1 MKKYDFVANLK
12 AWLIVSGAIMLV
24 GLACLCIFGV
34 ELDISF
40 KGGTRIQYSYE
51 QAPDLDAFEK
61 AAEEVL
67 GGDVEIAK
75 DEGGEHSLVTVTM
88 TDNIS
93 GDQQESLH
101 ERVKKDFPDSNLE
114 VFNSNT
120 LSASMGTKFLLR
132 CLLALAIAAVL
143 LIVYVGF
150 RFRKIGGIP
159 AGISALIALVHD
171 LLIVFFTFVIFGI
184 ELDNNFV
191 AVMLTILGYSLNDTI
206 VIFDRIRSLRRR
218 SDAPLEEV
226 VNDSLHHVLRRTIIT
241 TVTTCVAIL
250 AVLGVALA
258 MGVDS
263 IISFALPMLFGAI
276 SGSYSSLF
284 LSGPIWVRWMNA
296 IEKKDAKKGNKKGYK
311 K

>member
-1 MKKYDFVANLK
+1 MKNYNFVGNLK
-12 AWLIVSGAIMLV
+12 RALLISGIIMLV
-24 GLACLCIFGV
+24 GVICLCIFGV
-34 ELDISF
+34 KLDISF
-40 KGGTRIQYSYE
+40 KGGTRIQYSYTE
-51 QAPDLDAFEK
+51 APDLAKLEA
-61 AAEEVL
+61 AAEDVL
-67 GGDVEIAK
+67 KGDVEIAK
-75 DEGGEHSLVTVTM
+75 DEGGEHKLVTITM
-88 TDNIS
+88 TENIS
-93 GDQQESLH
+93 SDDQEALH
-101 ERVKKDFPDSNLE
+101 ERMAKDFKDSKMV

-132 CLLALAIAAVL
+132 CLLALGLAAVL

-150 RFRKIGGIP
+150 RFRKIGGIT
-159 AGISALIALVHD
+159 AGVSALIALVHD

-206 VIFDRIRSLRRR
+206 VIFDRVRTLRRR

-241 TVTTCVAIL
+241 TVTTCLAIL
-250 AVLGVALA
+250 AVLVVALV

-263 IISFALPMLFGAI
+263 IISFALPMLLGAI

-296 IEKKDAKKGNKKGYK
+296 REKNKK
-311 K
+311 

>member
-1 MKKYDFVANLK
+1 MLKNYNFVGNLK
-12 AWLIVSGAIMLV
+12 RALIISGAIMLV
-24 GLACLCIFGV
+24 GVICLCIFGV
-34 ELDISF
+34 KLDISF
-40 KGGTRIQYSYE
+40 KGGTRIQYSYTA
-51 QAPDLDAFEK
+51 APDMKALEK
-61 AAEEVL
+61 AAEDVL
-67 GGDVEIAK
+67 GADVEIAQ
-75 DEGGEHSLVTVTM
+75 DE
-88 TDNIS
+88 S
-93 GDQQESLH
+93 GDQKLVTLSLTKNITGEKQEKLH
-101 ERVKKDFPDSNLE
+101 ERLNKDFKDSKLT

-132 CLLALAIAAVL
+132 CMLALALAAVL
-143 LIVYVGF
+143 LLVYVGF
-150 RFRKIGGIP
+150 RFRKIGGLT
-159 AGISALIALVHD
+159 AGASALVALLHD

-206 VIFDRIRSLRRR
+206 VIFDRIRTLRRR
-218 SDAPLEEV
+218 SDAALEDV

-250 AVLGVALA
+250 AVLVVALV

-263 IISFALPMLFGAI
+263 IISFALPMLLGAI

-296 IEKKDAKKGNKKGYK
+296 REKKAAAKA
-311 K
+311 

>member
-1 MKKYDFVANLK
+1 MKNYNFVGNLK
-12 AWLIVSGAIMLV
+12 RALIISGAIMLV
-24 GLACLCIFGV
+24 GVICLCIFGV
-34 ELDISF
+34 KLDISF
-40 KGGTRIQYSYE
+40 KGGTRIQYSYTE
-51 QAPDLDAFEK
+51 APALDKLEA

-67 GGDVEIAK
+67 GGDVEVAK
-75 DEGGEHSLVTVTM
+75 DEGGETKLVTITM
-88 TDNIS
+88 TKNIS
-93 GDQQESLH
+93 SDDQENLH
-101 ERVKKDFPDSNLE
+101 ERVAKDFPDSKMT

-120 LSASMGTKFLLR
+120 LSASMGSKFLLR
-132 CLLALAIAAVL
+132 CLLALGLAAVL

-150 RFRKIGGIP
+150 RFRKIGGIT
-159 AGISALIALVHD
+159 AGVSALIALVHD

-206 VIFDRIRSLRRR
+206 VIFDRVRTLRRR
-218 SDAPLEEV
+218 SDASLEDV

-241 TVTTCVAIL
+241 TVTTCLAIL

-263 IISFALPMLFGAI
+263 IISFALPMLLGAI

-296 IEKKDAKKGNKKGYK
+296 REKKAAKNA
-311 K
+311 

>member
-1 MKKYDFVANLK
+1 MKNYNFVANLK
-12 AWLIVSGAIMLV
+12 RALIISAAIMLV
-24 GLACLCIFGV
+24 GVACLAIFGV

-40 KGGTRIQYSYE
+40 KGGTRIQYSYTE
-51 QAPDLDAFEK
+51 APDLAQFEK
-61 AAEEVL
+61 VAEEVL
-67 GGDVEIAK
+67 KGNVEIAK
-75 DEGGEHSLVTVTM
+75 DDNGDTKLVTVTM

-93 GDQQESLH
+93 GDDQETLH
-101 ERVKKDFPDSNLE
+101 ERVKKDFPDSKME

-120 LSASMGTKFLLR
+120 LSASMGSKFLLR
-132 CLLALAIAAVL
+132 CLLALALAAVL
-143 LIVYVGF
+143 LVVYVGI
-150 RFRKIGGIP
+150 RFRKIGGIT
-159 AGISALIALVHD
+159 AGVSALIALVHD

-206 VIFDRIRSLRRR
+206 VIFDRIRTLRRR
-218 SDAPLEEV
+218 SEAPLEEI
-226 VNDSLHHVLRRTIIT
+226 VNESLHHVLRRTIIT

-263 IISFALPMLFGAI
+263 IISFALPMLLGAI

-296 IEKKDAKKGNKKGYK
+296 IEQKGKKK
-311 K
+311 

>member
-1 MKKYDFVANLK
+1 MKNFNFVNNLK
-12 AWLIVSGAIMLV
+12 KCLIISGAIMLV
-24 GLACLCIFGV
+24 GLICLAIFGV
-34 ELDISF
+34 KLDISF
-40 KGGTRIQYSYE
+40 QGGTRIQYSYE
-51 QAPDLDAFEK
+51 QAPDLDKFEK
-61 AAEEVL
+61 VAEEIL
-67 GGDVEIAK
+67 GGDVKISK
-75 DEGGEHSLVTVTM
+75 DEGGEHKLVTITMADNVT
-88 TDNIS
+88 
-93 GDQQESLH
+93 GDQQEALH
-101 ERVKKDFPDSNLE
+101 ERVAKDFPDSKLK

-120 LSASMGTKFLLR
+120 LSASMGTKFLFR

-150 RFRKIGGIP
+150 RFRKIGGLT
-159 AGISALIALVHD
+159 AGVSALIALVHD

-206 VIFDRIRSLRRR
+206 VIFDRVRSTRRR
-218 SDAPLEEV
+218 SDAPLEEI
-226 VNDSLHHVLRRTIIT
+226 VNESLHAVMRRTIIT

-263 IISFALPMLFGAI
+263 IISFALPMLLGAI

-284 LSGPIWVRWMNA
+284 LSGPIWVKWM
-296 IEKKDAKKGNKKGYK
+296 ERRAKKGDVSWKQPKR
-311 K
+311 

>member
-1 MKKYDFVANLK
+1 MKNYNFVANLK
-12 AWLIVSGAIMLV
+12 KWLIVSGVIMLV
-24 GLACLCIFGV
+24 GVICLCIFGV
-34 ELDISF
+34 KLDISF
-40 KGGTRIQYSYE
+40 KGGTRIQYSYTA
-51 QAPDLDAFEK
+51 APDLKALEA
-61 AAEEVL
+61 AAEDVL
-67 GGDVEIAK
+67 GADVEVAQ
-75 DEGGEHSLVTVTM
+75 DESGDQKLVTVSLTK
-88 TDNIS
+88 NIT
-93 GDQQESLH
+93 GEKQENLH
-101 ERVKKDFPDSNLE
+101 ERLNKDFKDSKLT

-132 CLLALAIAAVL
+132 CMLALALAAVL
-143 LIVYVGF
+143 LLVYVGF
-150 RFRKIGGIP
+150 RFRKIGGLT
-159 AGISALIALVHD
+159 AGVSALVALLHD

-206 VIFDRIRSLRRR
+206 VIFDRIRTLRRR
-218 SDAPLEEV
+218 SDAVLEDI

-250 AVLGVALA
+250 AVLVVALV

-263 IISFALPMLFGAI
+263 IISFALPMLLGAI

-296 IEKKDAKKGNKKGYK
+296 REKKAAAKA
-311 K
+311 